1 MNKDL
6 ALYDFK
12 VMIEKSWTY
21 EKMTSE
27 EKDNWERVLNDIRT
41 ITCLKGNYN
50 TRWNILQAIYMSYL
64 IGIGYD
70 SFNWRES
77 GEVYE

>member
-1 MNKDL
+1 MNKEL

-12 VMIEKSWTY
+12 VMIENSWTY
-21 EKMTSE
+21 GKMTSE

-64 IGIGYD
+64 ICIGYN
-70 SFNWRES
+70 SFNWRE
-77 GEVYE
+77 EE

>member
-1 MNKDL
+1 MEKEK

-21 EKMTSE
+21 EKMTRE

-41 ITCLKGNYN
+41 ITCLKGNYD

-77 GEVYE
+77 EV

>member
-1 MNKDL
+1 MEKEK

-12 VMIEKSWTY
+12 VMIEQSWTY
-21 EKMTSE
+21 EKMTRE

-41 ITCLKGNYN
+41 ITCLKGNYD
-50 TRWNILQAIYMSYL
+50 TRWNILQALYMSYL

-70 SFNWRES
+70 SFNWRE
-77 GEVYE
+77 EK

>member
-1 MNKDL
+1 MEKEK

-12 VMIEKSWTY
+12 VMIEQSWTY
-21 EKMTSE
+21 EKMTRE
-27 EKDNWERVLNDIRT
+27 EKDNWERVLNDVRT
-41 ITCLKGNYN
+41 ITCLKGNYDI
-50 TRWNILQAIYMSYL
+50 RWNILQALYMSYL

-77 GEVYE
+77 ESE

>member
-41 ITCLKGNYN
+41 ITCLKGNYD
-50 TRWNILQAIYMSYL
+50 TRWNILQALYMSYL

-77 GEVYE
+77 EEVYE

>member
-1 MNKDL
+1 MEKEK

-21 EKMTSE
+21 EKMTRE
-27 EKDNWERVLNDIRT
+27 EKDNWERVLNDVRT
-41 ITCLKGNYN
+41 ITCLKGNYD
-50 TRWNILQAIYMSYL
+50 TRWNILQALYMSYL

-77 GEVYE
+77 EV

>member
-1 MNKDL
+1 MEKEK
-6 ALYDFK
+6 AFYDFK

-21 EKMTSE
+21 EKMTRE

-77 GEVYE
+77 EV

>member
-1 MNKDL
+1 MEKEK

-21 EKMTSE
+21 EKMTRE

-77 GEVYE
+77 EV

>member
-1 MNKDL
+1 MEKEK

-21 EKMTSE
+21 EKMTRE
-27 EKDNWERVLNDIRT
+27 EKDNWERVLNDVRT

-50 TRWNILQAIYMSYL
+50 TRWNILQALYMSYL

-77 GEVYE
+77 EV